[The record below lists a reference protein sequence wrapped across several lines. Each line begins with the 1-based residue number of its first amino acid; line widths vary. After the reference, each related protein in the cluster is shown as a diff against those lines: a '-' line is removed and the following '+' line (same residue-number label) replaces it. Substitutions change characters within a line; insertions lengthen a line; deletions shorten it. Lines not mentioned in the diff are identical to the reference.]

1 MGLVECIIRPD
12 VGRPSTTTSINHVLQ
27 AGRNTLKELDTE
39 IQSGQDESSRLET
52 SREYLQQLLDG
63 DQLTELYVGFT
74 LGSSFGESVNSSLE
88 FWTLLIL
95 SVHLLASSSFLQ
107 ISLRTETSTQVSP
120 LAHLPVAIN
129 WALSRG

>member
-1 MGLVECIIRPD
+1 MNCSELGNQTNLLHRFVECIIRPD

-63 DQLTELYVGFT
+63 DQLTELYV
-74 LGSSFGESVNSSLE
+74 E
-88 FWTLLIL
+88 
-95 SVHLLASSSFLQ
+95 
-107 ISLRTETSTQVSP
+107 
-120 LAHLPVAIN
+120 LPRDPVG
-129 WALSRG
+129 LF